1 MTGVRPR
8 IALTLSRPSALQE
21 ASHKRYRDALEGAGA
36 DLVVLHPGDPIPS
49 DVDGVCIS
57 GGGDIDSTRYGA
69 VDIACADVD
78 RDRDALEIEIAKSA
92 IERDLPILGIC
103 RGFQILNVVC
113 DGSLV
118 QDVPGHRPEEREGL
132 VEHLGVAVRPGSRL
146 AKATGGAP
154 LDVNSRSRRAPRSW
168 RVFARPTHGPSSRP
182 HRPYATRSPTSSRS
196 KEGPRTRGRSPSFS
210 KRCVWAAVRSGR
222 CRASLASSTHV
233 SLMASACTP
242 VPSSSS
248 GSGRRPRWS
257 RLSAIC
263 AAVAT
268 ARSCCAM
275 PSSRTPHGLLRRRPG
290 RTRLPST

>member
-113 DGSLV
+113 DGGLV

-154 LDVNSRSRRAPRSW
+154 LTVNSRHHQA
-168 RVFARPTHGPSSRP
+168 VTEETLGHG
-182 HRPYATRSPTSSRS
+182 
-196 KEGPRTRGRSPSFS
+196 
-210 KRCVWAAVRSGR
+210 
-222 CRASLASSTHV
+222 L
-233 SLMASACTP
+233 
-242 VPSSSS
+242 
-248 GSGRRPRWS
+248 
-257 RLSAIC
+257 
-263 AAVAT
+263 VAT
-268 ARSCCAM
+268 AVVDGLVEAFELVDRRWVVGVQWHPERTSEVSLEARRIFHAFVQEAARTTTL
-275 PSSRTPHGLLRRRPG
+275 SR
-290 RTRLPST
+290 